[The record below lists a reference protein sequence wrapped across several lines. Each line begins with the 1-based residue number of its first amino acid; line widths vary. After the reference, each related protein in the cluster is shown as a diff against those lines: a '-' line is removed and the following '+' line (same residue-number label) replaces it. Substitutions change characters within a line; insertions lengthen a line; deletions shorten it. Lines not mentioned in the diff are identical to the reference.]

1 MGIRACFDPFSLVQ
15 VDNLRR
21 AEETD
26 AEPVERAG
34 GEAVG
39 RRVGVSGEYGAGEA
53 GAEVLDGADGAPEHA
68 LPAAAVVGVRVEE
81 PRRGMGRRE
90 AQEDPE
96 PPDGESED
104 RGDDGE
110 EAGQDRH
117 GWMDATPSSLEIGR
131 AHV

>member
-117 GWMDATPSSLEIGR
+117 GWMDATPSSQIGR